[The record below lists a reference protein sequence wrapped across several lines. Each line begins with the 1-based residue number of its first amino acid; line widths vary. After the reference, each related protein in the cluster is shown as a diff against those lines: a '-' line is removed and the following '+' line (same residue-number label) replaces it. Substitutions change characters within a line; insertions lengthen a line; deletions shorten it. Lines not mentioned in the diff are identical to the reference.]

1 MRKTIL
7 TVLGATLVAA
17 TTIQMAAASEHR
29 ARKAF
34 SAPASQQF
42 RAPASQQF
50 RNAEDSVA
58 WSAQPGWYSRYSGG
72 ISAPAGR

>member
-34 SAPASQQF
+34 

-72 ISAPAGR
+72 FSAPAGR

>member
-34 SAPASQQF
+34 
-42 RAPASQQF
+42 RAPESQQF